1 MLKPEPITQLPLDI
15 LLLDPGH
22 PRQLID
28 PQSLAR
34 LSTDISTNGILQ
46 PLIVR
51 LKPYNPDLPCA
62 PPPEYIIVNGGRRFR
77 AAQLAGFETVPC
89 LIRDLSEREA
99 LEWQLAENAQ
109 REDLSPLDRLRA
121 MNRLYASLYPRFGRS
136 AWDLIAKRLELSP
149 RRIHQLRSLSS
160 LPPSVRAKMESVET

>member
-34 LSTDISTNGILQ
+34 LSTDISTHGILQ

-99 LEWQLAENAQ
+99 LEWQLAEPDSSYFQLGSRYPLQQCQ
-109 REDLSPLDRLRA
+109 RRHSS
-121 MNRLYASLYPRFGRS
+121 ASSAPAPR
-136 AWDLIAKRLELSP
+136 E
-149 RRIHQLRSLSS
+149 
-160 LPPSVRAKMESVET
+160 